1 MLRPRSAL
9 LRLAVAVT
17 AVSLVASCARREEGA
32 ILLTV
37 TLEPTLRAECVQVVA
52 AQTAGNRVAS
62 DVVARTA
69 GKNEVR
75 VGIARGSFPETLTW
89 QAIAHTGTCTDESTW
104 KLTSRSEPKSLTFPE
119 SGTRP
124 ESLRLGAP
132 GEDLDADRDTWVDSN
147 KRGVDCD
154 DGNAAVNPGAM
165 QLCSSTVDTNCNGLL
180 FCNDPSCSADPA
192 CNRPATHLSFTT
204 APQMVLNHECSGAVQ
219 LQTVDAQNMPASV
232 QGPTTVTI
240 TPSDMAATGLAFFSD
255 ANCAT
260 PLPMP
265 TFVLGFGSMGTT
277 FSFRT
282 STAGPLTLQA
292 QAPSFMG
299 ATFTTTV
306 AEQPISLLRAT
317 PASLA
322 LTSGLCSQQPV
333 ELEALDS
340 SMRSANAMTALQ
352 LTSVIEPAGTP
363 GVDVFTDSA
372 CQTMG
377 MPTIAVGASRVTVYV
392 KATRT
397 TPAGMP
403 VTVRWST
410 PAVPN
415 PASLSLTVAA
425 GAPTRLEFRDMGVS
439 IERAMCS
446 MQDIEVRLLDAQGN
460 RTQAPTGGTTV
471 NLAVAPPTGGGT
483 MSFFTAMGCGSGQV
497 TSSVTIPAGQSAV
510 RLYLNATTN
519 GRYQLTASLGAEMA
533 LMEVSVSAMP
543 PTALVFPNAGAPI
556 TTQAGTCSR
565 AVRLQT
571 REGPMMTDLL
581 SAVRM
586 NTDVTVQGTP
596 AGRVELFLDMGCMMP
611 LPSGNR
617 LTFLAGQSEVSF
629 YFRGTRAD
637 TVTFDAATVPSR
649 LLAEPNPGQ
658 PAAVTPG
665 QTRRFA
671 FTTPLAV
678 SATAGPC
685 APGFGLRALD
695 AFDNPTFAT
704 IAAVTP
710 SVAPTLSDG
719 GVVFFSAANCTTP
732 TTTLAM
738 NDGGVTFWVQA
749 RVATAYTLNAQ
760 SSSPSAST
768 QLLDGGS
775 GAATLTVG
783 PAVPSTVAVTA
794 QPPASMEAGECRSI
808 TVERRDAF
816 GNPAPG
822 AAQAYTPSP
831 TVSGVLSVHAD
842 MATCMAGVMASGLQF
857 ANAATTATFFVRA
870 RTVGVTAVL
879 VTSGSAMATTSMVSV
894 TAGVA
899 RRLEYDGLP
908 ASTSVGTCSQVTVRR
923 RDSENNLTTRPTGL
937 TADVSAMGPAAANL
951 RLGASCPMPPAGTT
965 TSVNLGTSPSGT
977 FGFQPLTPGVLNFT
991 ASELSITTPATGMTT
1006 VSAGAV
1012 DRVQFV
1018 VEPSSPQ
1025 QAGTCIPFE
1034 LEALDVG
1041 MNRVTTAT
1049 MVPLTTMPGGTF
1061 HATAT
1066 CMAPPVTTVTVP
1078 ASGTVTFYF
1087 RPTMTGM
1094 HTVTADPAGAPTGD
1108 TATFQVNPGAATT
1121 LERMQAFMTNTT
1133 AGSCVPF
1140 TLHRRDTVGNL
1151 TTQGDLTVTVT
1162 LSGAASTGL
1171 EAAEVF
1177 STPDCMGTGTSP
1189 MGMVTIPDTMSS
1201 VTFSVRPRVIGP
1213 LTMNLASALT
1223 DPADTSTTVTPAAV
1237 DSLVFTRAPPGSVA
1251 VGSCTLVTL
1260 AGRDTFGNATALSAD
1275 IILGMTGNN
1284 ATFHRQN
1291 NCNDPA
1297 NPTILGSAN
1306 LTTDF
1311 YLRPSAAGVNQTL
1324 SATPSATPATQTWTF
1339 VSAPVTTLRFQ
1350 APAPASVTRLACI
1363 GPYRFE
1369 STDGTNAVPSG
1380 DNRTIALA
1388 GAGVQFFSDG
1398 ACSTPITT
1406 IALGS
1411 MESQTAQFYFVV
1423 FAGTPSATLTGTATP
1438 ALTTASANVTVVAN
1452 PGLLTLSVSAPSA
1465 ALEFKACTSVT
1476 VERRVMGSAF
1486 SGTFATAVDLSK
1498 MGTGSAG
1505 LTLHSVPD
1513 CSGVEA
1519 TTATIP
1525 AGLSSVVV
1533 YAAGRSAER
1542 QGAAPFTVA
1551 TSRVTGVDRFASGFG
1566 MDFEDFNVH
1575 PAVRRGSCTIANG
1588 QTSSTAGSSVACTIS
1603 PPLPTTTGVRGRTF
1617 FTFQTTLPN
1626 LDGASQQN
1634 VTCELN
1640 AGVTALECSRHAS
1653 SSQTFNIEWQVVSF
1667 ASGLAVRHIKTNI
1680 TSAMPRSVTVSLG
1693 AHLPANNTFL
1703 LVSHKNSSGGL
1714 DWDDFPVSDLTGSMA
1729 GTVSNLEIRNGSFD
1743 FQQPLELNAQ
1753 VVTWTGAT
1761 VVSSFFGPSTGAS
1774 FKGTAPASTETQAL
1788 LYTAR
1793 IASTP
1798 GSNPLSMC
1806 RYRLRGRVV
1815 AGVPTFSR
1823 GAGAMG
1829 HCVDTAIGETVWSRL
1844 SFPPTVA
1851 VVSEPLNPISIPG
1864 GQSVGTWAVGR
1875 PLPLDRTWTFIGGQG
1890 AGGQAGGESARASN
1904 NDDLGTL
1911 LARIT
1916 YTADGAGNTVVNF
1929 TRGSTSDNSFFSPF
1943 AVVLTP

>member
-37 TLEPTLRAECVQVVA
+37 TLEPTLRAECVQVIA

-104 KLTSRSEPKSLTFPE
+104 KLTSRSEPKALTFPE

-240 TPSDMAATGLAFFSD
+240 TPSDMAATGLAFYSD

-265 TFVLGFGSMGTT
+265 TFVLGFGSTGTT

-306 AEQPISLLRAT
+306 AEQPISLLRAA

-352 LTSVIEPAGTP
+352 LTSVIEPAGTT

-377 MPTIAVGASRVTVYV
+377 TPTIAVGASRVTVYV

-410 PAVPN
+410 PTVPN

-425 GAPTRLEFRDMGVS
+425 GAPARLEFRDMGVS

-596 AGRVELFLDMGCMMP
+596 AGRVELFSDMGCMMP

-637 TVTFDAATVPSR
+637 TVTFDAATVPSS
-649 LLAEPNPGQ
+649 LLAATNPGQ

-678 SATAGPC
+678 SATAGQC
-685 APGFGLRALD
+685 APGLGLRALD

-738 NDGGVTFWVQA
+738 NDGGVTFWAQA

-794 QPPASMEAGECRSI
+794 QPPTSMEAGECRSI

-831 TVSGVLSVHAD
+831 TVPGVLSVHAD
-842 MATCMAGVMASGLQF
+842 MATCTAGVMASGLQF

-879 VTSGSAMATTSMVSV
+879 VTSGSATATTSMVSV

-899 RRLEYDGLP
+899 RRLEFDGLP

-1061 HATAT
+1061 HATST
-1066 CMAPPVTTVTVP
+1066 CMGPPVTTVTVP

-1133 AGSCVPF
+1133 AGRCVPF

-1201 VTFSVRPRVIGP
+1201 VTFSVRPRVIGA

-1223 DPADTSTTVTPAAV
+1223 DPADTGTTVTAAAF
-1237 DSLVFTRAPPGSVA
+1237 DSLVFTTTPPASVA

-1275 IILGMTGNN
+1275 ITLSMTN
-1284 ATFHRQN
+1284 ATFHRQAD
-1291 NCNDPA
+1291 CMDA
-1297 NPTILGSAN
+1297 SNPTILGSAN

-1339 VSAPVTTLRFQ
+1339 TGGAPTKLALRGL
-1350 APAPASVTRLACI
+1350 S
-1363 GPYRFE
+1363 
-1369 STDGTNAVPSG
+1369 
-1380 DNRTIALA
+1380 
-1388 GAGVQFFSDG
+1388 
-1398 ACSTPITT
+1398 
-1406 IALGS
+1406 
-1411 MESQTAQFYFVV
+1411 
-1423 FAGTPSATLTGTATP
+1423 GTATRFACTGP
-1438 ALTTASANVTVVAN
+1438 IDVRTLDAGNAQTNTTTARTI
-1452 PGLLTLSVSAPSA
+1452 TLSATGNVVFFQNAGCTTVLPSSQVTIMGGSSQSADVYFIVIAPSGPSGVSVTA
-1465 ALEFKACTSVT
+1465 TDTTMPGPLTPTTETALVMGASGTLVVTAPTPDIEFKDCEVVT
-1476 VERRVMGSAF
+1476 VERRTNGGAAF
-1486 SGTFATAVDLSK
+1486 TFGTTPVTVSVPANS
-1498 MGTGSAG
+1498 G
-1505 LTLHSVPD
+1505 LTLHTAADTTCSTGTADTQSVSITPGNP
-1513 CSGVEA
+1513 S
-1519 TTATIP
+1519 TT
-1525 AGLSSVVV
+1525 LRVR
-1533 YAAGRSAER
+1533 GRSAAPTSPTTPATATVTAVDT
-1542 QGAAPFTVA
+1542 GAWYSNGTL
-1551 TSRVTGVDRFASGFG
+1551 SL
-1566 MDFEDFNVH
+1566 NVL
-1575 PAVRRGSCTIANG
+1575 PLVRRGSCTLANLSATVDCPLG
-1588 QTSSTAGSSVACTIS
+1588 IPLPGNDRSRTFLISQAVGSGASPADANVRCRLGTNSTVTCDRAGTSGDVAIVWQTASWGVPYMQGGASVQHFDGTSSANANQVNQAYALPSGAARTNAFLLFSYSTAGTDNDVNDTLS
-1603 PPLPTTTGVRGRTF
+1603 GR
-1617 FTFQTTLPN
+1617 
-1626 LDGASQQN
+1626 
-1634 VTCELN
+1634 
-1640 AGVTALECSRHAS
+1640 LESD
-1653 SSQTFNIEWQVVSF
+1653 
-1667 ASGLAVRHIKTNI
+1667 TNI
-1680 TSAMPRSVTVSLG
+1680 RLES
-1693 AHLPANNTFL
+1693 
-1703 LVSHKNSSGGL
+1703 
-1714 DWDDFPVSDLTGSMA
+1714 TGNYA
-1729 GTVSNLEIRNGSFD
+1729 V
-1743 FQQPLELNAQ
+1743 PLAWAAQ
-1753 VVTWTGAT
+1753 VVAINGLTTQQTNVGSTGSNPFTSMGNAITESARAVLVSSRSASGGMNPEAICKRRVRGVFTSDT
-1761 VVSSFFGPSTGAS
+1761 VVSLT
-1774 FKGTAPASTETQAL
+1774 
-1788 LYTAR
+1788 
-1793 IASTP
+1793 
-1798 GSNPLSMC
+1798 
-1806 RYRLRGRVV
+1806 
-1815 AGVPTFSR
+1815 R
-1823 GAGAMG
+1823 GAG
-1829 HCVDTAIGETVWSRL
+1829 TAGFCTNINVESTRLERMSFGASLATVQARSLQLSGTAASNTASLSPVALDRTIGFFSGQG
-1844 SFPPTVA
+1844 
-1851 VVSEPLNPISIPG
+1851 PG
-1864 GQSVGTWAVGR
+1864 GQS
-1875 PLPLDRTWTFIGGQG
+1875 
-1890 AGGQAGGESARASN
+1890 GGETNFETDDVIGHAQARLTFP
-1904 NDDLGTL
+1904 DPT
-1911 LARIT
+1911 
-1916 YTADGAGNTVVNF
+1916 TVEF
-1929 TRGSTSDNSFFSPF
+1929 TRGATGSSSEFTAYIVSFVP
-1943 AVVLTP
+1943 

>member
-1 MLRPRSAL
+1 MLRPLSAL
-9 LRLAVAVT
+9 LRLAVAVA

-32 ILLTV
+32 ILLTI

-52 AQTAGNRVAS
+52 TQTAGNRVAS
-62 DVVARTA
+62 DVVARPA
-69 GKNEVR
+69 GNEVR

-89 QAIAHTGTCTDESTW
+89 QAIAYTGTCTDESTW
-104 KLTSRSEPKSLTFPE
+104 KLTSRSEPKALTFPE

-124 ESLRLGAP
+124 EALSVGAP

-165 QLCSSTVDTNCNGLL
+165 QVCSSTVDADCDGLV
-180 FCNDPSCSADPA
+180 FCNDPNCSADPA
-192 CNRPATHLSFTT
+192 CNRPATRLSFTT
-204 APQMVLNHECSGAVQ
+204 TPQMVLNHECSGAVR

-240 TPSDMAATGLAFFSD
+240 TPSDMAATGLAFFPD

-282 STAGPLTLQA
+282 TTAGPLTLRA
-292 QAPSFMG
+292 QAPTLMD

-306 AEQPISLLRAT
+306 AEQPIALLRAT
-317 PASLA
+317 PAALA
-322 LTSGLCSQQPV
+322 LTSGACSQAV

-340 SMRSANAMTALQ
+340 YMRPANAMTALQ
-352 LTSVIEPAGTP
+352 LTSVVEPVGTT
-363 GVDVFTDSA
+363 GVDVFTDPT

-377 MPTIAVGASRVTVYV
+377 TPTIAVGTSRVTAYV
-392 KATRT
+392 KATQT

-410 PAVPN
+410 PTVPN
-415 PASLSLTVAA
+415 PASLSLTVAP
-425 GAPTRLEFRDMGVS
+425 GAPTKVEFRDMGVS
-439 IERAMCS
+439 IERGMCS
-446 MQDIEVRLLDAQGN
+446 MQDIEVRLLDEQNN

-471 NLAVAPPTGGGT
+471 NLAFAPPSGGT

-497 TSSVTIPAGQSAV
+497 TSSVTIPAGQNAV
-510 RLYLNATTN
+510 RLYLNASTN
-519 GRYQLTASLGAEMA
+519 GRYQLTASLGPETA

-543 PTALVFPNAGAPI
+543 PTALVFPNAGAAI
-556 TTQAGTCSR
+556 TTPAGTCSR

-596 AGRVELFLDMGCMMP
+596 AGRVELFSDPGCMMP

-629 YFRGTRAD
+629 HFRGTRAD
-637 TVTFDAATVPSR
+637 TVTFDAATVPSS
-649 LLAEPNPGQ
+649 LLTATNPDQ

-678 SATAGPC
+678 SATAGQC

-710 SVAPTLSDG
+710 SVSPALSDG
-719 GVVFFSAANCTTP
+719 GVVFFSGTTCTTP
-732 TTTLAM
+732 TPTLAM
-738 NDGGVTFWVQA
+738 NDGGVTFWAQA

-783 PAVPSTVAVTA
+783 PAAPSTVVVTA

-822 AAQAYTPSP
+822 AAQGYTPTS

-842 MATCMAGVMASGLQF
+842 MTSCAAGTPATGLQF
-857 ANAATTATFFVRA
+857 ANLATSATFVVRA
-870 RTVGVTAVL
+870 RTVGTSAVS

-894 TAGVA
+894 TAGPA
-899 RRLEYDGLP
+899 RRLEFDGLP
-908 ASTSVGTCSQVTVRR
+908 TSTSVGTCSQVTVRR

-937 TADVSAMGPAAANL
+937 TANVSATGPAAANL
-951 RLGASCPMPPAGTT
+951 RLGASCPMPPAGTMT
-965 TSVNLGTSPSGT
+965 PVNLGMADSAT
-977 FGFQPLTPGVLNFT
+977 FAFEPLTPGALTFT
-991 ASELSITTPATGMTT
+991 ASEATITTPATGMTT
-1006 VSAGAV
+1006 VGAGAV
-1012 DRVQFV
+1012 DRVHFV
-1018 VEPSSPQ
+1018 MEPTSPQ

-1041 MNRVTTAT
+1041 MNRVTTPT

-1066 CMAPPVTTVTVP
+1066 CMGQPVTTVTVP
-1078 ASGTVTFYF
+1078 ANGTVTFYF

-1121 LERMQAFMTNTT
+1121 LERLQIFAETTT

-1162 LSGAASTGL
+1162 LSGAASTGSPP
-1171 EAAEVF
+1171 AEVF
-1177 STPDCMGTGTSP
+1177 STADCTGTGTSP
-1189 MGMVTIPDTMSS
+1189 MAMVTIPDTMFS
-1201 VTFSVRPRVIGP
+1201 VTFSVRPRVIGA

-1223 DPADTSTTVTPAAV
+1223 DPADTSTTVAAAAFS
-1237 DSLVFTRAPPGSVA
+1237 SLVFTTTPGSVA

-1260 AGRDTFGNATALSAD
+1260 AGRDTFGNVTALSAD
-1275 IILGMTGNN
+1275 ITLSMTGNN

-1291 NCNDPA
+1291 TCNDAA

-1324 SATPSATPATQTWTF
+1324 GATPSVMPATQTWTF
-1339 VSAPVTTLRFQ
+1339 TGGAPTSLALRGM
-1350 APAPASVTRLACI
+1350 P
-1363 GPYRFE
+1363 
-1369 STDGTNAVPSG
+1369 
-1380 DNRTIALA
+1380 
-1388 GAGVQFFSDG
+1388 
-1398 ACSTPITT
+1398 
-1406 IALGS
+1406 
-1411 MESQTAQFYFVV
+1411 
-1423 FAGTPSATLTGTATP
+1423 GTATRFACSGP
-1438 ALTTASANVTVVAN
+1438 IDVRTLDAGNTQTNTTSARTI
-1452 PGLLTLSVSAPSA
+1452 TLSATGNVVFFQNMGCTTVLPSSQVTIMGGSSQSADVYFIVIAPSGPSGVSVTA
-1465 ALEFKACTSVT
+1465 TDTTMPGPLTPATETALVMGASGTLVVTAPTPDIEFKDCEVVT
-1476 VERRVMGSAF
+1476 VERRTNGGAAF
-1486 SGTFATAVDLSK
+1486 TFGTTPVTVSVPANS
-1498 MGTGSAG
+1498 G
-1505 LTLHSVPD
+1505 LTLHTAADTTCSTGTADTQSVSITPGNP
-1513 CSGVEA
+1513 S
-1519 TTATIP
+1519 TT
-1525 AGLSSVVV
+1525 LRVR
-1533 YAAGRSAER
+1533 GRSAAPTSPTTPATATVTAVDT
-1542 QGAAPFTVA
+1542 GAWYSNGTL
-1551 TSRVTGVDRFASGFG
+1551 SL
-1566 MDFEDFNVH
+1566 NVL
-1575 PAVRRGSCTIANG
+1575 PLVRRGSCTLADMSATVDCPLGIPLPGNDRSRTFLISQAVGSGASPADANVRCRLG
-1588 QTSSTAGSSVACTIS
+1588 TSSTVTCDRAGTSGDVAIVWQTAS
-1603 PPLPTTTGVRGRTF
+1603 WGVPYMQG
-1617 FTFQTTLPN
+1617 
-1626 LDGASQQN
+1626 GASVQHFDGTSSANANQVNQAYALPSGAARTNAFLLFSYSTAGTDNDVNDTLSGRLESDTNIRLESTGNYAVPLAWAAQVVAINGLTTQQSN
-1634 VTCELN
+1634 VT
-1640 AGVTALECSRHAS
+1640 
-1653 SSQTFNIEWQVVSF
+1653 
-1667 ASGLAVRHIKTNI
+1667 
-1680 TSAMPRSVTVSLG
+1680 
-1693 AHLPANNTFL
+1693 
-1703 LVSHKNSSGGL
+1703 SSGG
-1714 DWDDFPVSDLTGSMA
+1714 S
-1729 GTVSNLEIRNGSFD
+1729 SFD
-1743 FQQPLELNAQ
+1743 SSGNAILESARAVLVSSRSASGGMNPEAICKRR
-1753 VVTWTGAT
+1753 VRGVFTSDT
-1761 VVSSFFGPSTGAS
+1761 VV
-1774 FKGTAPASTETQAL
+1774 
-1788 LYTAR
+1788 
-1793 IASTP
+1793 
-1798 GSNPLSMC
+1798 
-1806 RYRLRGRVV
+1806 RL
-1815 AGVPTFSR
+1815 TR
-1823 GAGAMG
+1823 GAG
-1829 HCVDTAIGETVWSRL
+1829 TAGVCININVENTRLERMSFGVSLATVQARSLQLSGTAASNTASLSAVALDRTIGFFSGQG
-1844 SFPPTVA
+1844 
-1851 VVSEPLNPISIPG
+1851 PG
-1864 GQSVGTWAVGR
+1864 GQS
-1875 PLPLDRTWTFIGGQG
+1875 
-1890 AGGQAGGESARASN
+1890 GGETNFVTDDVIGHAQARLTFT
-1904 NDDLGTL
+1904 DPT
-1911 LARIT
+1911 
-1916 YTADGAGNTVVNF
+1916 TVEF
-1929 TRGSTSDNSFFSPF
+1929 TRGATGSSSEYTAYIVSFVP
-1943 AVVLTP
+1943 